1 MSSNKK
7 RVLLSIKDKYEIIKL
22 KDSGIQNI
30 DIMVKFGLKHSS
42 NVTMILKQRE
52 KIINAFEKG
61 NYITNRKK
69 LRFGDFSQIE
79 EKLKVWIEKIWDKQ
93 IPLSEELLKEKAMQ
107 ISHEFGNTSKF
118 VASNGW
124 LEGFR
129 KRNDILFKN
138 IQGESASVPQN
149 IVSDWITKLELI
161 IADYEINDIYN
172 GDEFGVFWKCMPN
185 KTMLLKGQSCKGGK
199 RSKERVSIYA
209 CTNMSGT
216 DKLRLV
222 VIGKYKN
229 PRCFKGI
236 IRKPVDY
243 YHNQKAW
250 MTSETFTSI
259 LSKFNKKLIKEE
271 RKVLL
276 FLDNCSC
283 HSENLSFSNIKIVFL
298 PKNSTSVLQPC
309 DAGIIKCI
317 KGQYRT
323 QLVKHLIAYLDNEKN
338 SVPAINLLDAIYML
352 SASWRKITDNTIK
365 NCFIKCGFVKDANQ
379 EIEIVSEVAN
389 EEQNNI

>member
-1 MSSNKK
+1 
-7 RVLLSIKDKYEIIKL
+7 
-22 KDSGIQNI
+22 
-30 DIMVKFGLKHSS
+30 MVKFGLKHSS
-42 NVTMILKQRE
+42 NVTMILKQKE

-69 LRFGDFSQIE
+69 LRFGDFPQIE

-323 QLVKHLIAYLDNEKN
+323 QLV
-338 SVPAINLLDAIYML
+338 
-352 SASWRKITDNTIK
+352 
-365 NCFIKCGFVKDANQ
+365 
-379 EIEIVSEVAN
+379 
-389 EEQNNI
+389 

>member
-1 MSSNKK
+1 
-7 RVLLSIKDKYEIIKL
+7 
-22 KDSGIQNI
+22 
-30 DIMVKFGLKHSS
+30 
-42 NVTMILKQRE
+42 
-52 KIINAFEKG
+52 
-61 NYITNRKK
+61 
-69 LRFGDFSQIE
+69 
-79 EKLKVWIEKIWDKQ
+79 
-93 IPLSEELLKEKAMQ
+93 
-107 ISHEFGNTSKF
+107 
-118 VASNGW
+118 
-124 LEGFR
+124 
-129 KRNDILFKN
+129 
-138 IQGESASVPQN
+138 
-149 IVSDWITKLELI
+149 
-161 IADYEINDIYN
+161 
-172 GDEFGVFWKCMPN
+172 
-185 KTMLLKGQSCKGGK
+185 
-199 RSKERVSIYA
+199 
-209 CTNMSGT
+209 MSGT

-250 MTSETFTSI
+250 MTSETFTNI

-283 HSENLSFSNIKIVFL
+283 HSENLIFSNIKIIFL

-352 SASWRKITDNTIK
+352 SASWRKISENTIK
-365 NCFIKCGFVKDANQ
+365 NCFIKCGFVKDTNQ
-379 EIEIVSEVAN
+379 EIEIVGEVAN
-389 EEQNNI
+389 EEQNNIWQTYTELIGAQEIHFETYITVDNELATSEEVSEENFFNSVSSNNDRHSDTDDTTIITDEECDDNSQEIIKPSFRDVIKAMSVIKLYVGSHQKVDDSIFQEIEDLESKLVNLKLPLKQSLITNFFN